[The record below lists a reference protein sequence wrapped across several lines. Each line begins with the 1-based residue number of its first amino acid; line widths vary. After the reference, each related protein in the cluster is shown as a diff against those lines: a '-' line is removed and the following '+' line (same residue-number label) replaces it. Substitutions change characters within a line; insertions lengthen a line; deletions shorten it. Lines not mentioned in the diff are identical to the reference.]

1 MSYKVVNLTDMLN
14 KIGETDTTT
23 VLSDFCCSMAPDVET
38 FLRSKAIEFSKRG
51 WAQSHLVF
59 DEQYNA
65 LLGYFTLALK
75 VITVPL
81 ANISKSTQ
89 KRIESFSTFDSFI
102 NSFCLPAPLIAQ
114 LGKNF
119 HNGNNR
125 LITGNDLLAIAC
137 DKVSSI
143 LNDMGGRFTYL
154 ECEDKPSL
162 INFYKRNGFY
172 EFNRRNLNINEK
184 SLFSG
189 QYLVQMLRKV

>member
-1 MSYKVVNLTDMLN
+1 MLN
-14 KIGETDTTT
+14 KIGETDTTA
-23 VLSDFCCSMAPDVET
+23 VLSDFCCSMAPDVEN
-38 FLRSKAIEFSKRG
+38 FLRCKAIEFSKRG

-59 DEQYNA
+59 SEQYNA

-75 VITVPL
+75 VITIPL

-89 KRIESFSTFDSFI
+89 KRIESFSTYDSVI

-119 HNGNNR
+119 HNDNNR
-125 LITGNDLLAIAC
+125 LISGNDLLAIAC

-154 ECEDKPSL
+154 ECENKPSL
-162 INFYKRNGFY
+162 IDFYKKNGFY